1 MKELIFHRLFVPAMN
16 YLADKESIVDGAYSA
31 TFGEH
36 ADRTLRLCSAL
47 SGELGVGRVDRF
59 AVMAL
64 TCHEYVELYHAAY
77 LGAGV
82 INPLNLRLAGKEL
95 DYIVRD
101 SGTEVAFVRQDV
113 RAAVRPGDGARR
125 RRLHDPAH
133 GTDRRSRRHH
143 ERPPTMSATRT

>member
-1 MKELIFHRLFVPAMN
+1 MKELIFHRLFVPALKYQAN
-16 YLADKESIVDGAYSA
+16 EESIIDGAYSA

-36 ADRTLRLCSAL
+36 ADRTMRLCTAL
-47 SGELGVGRVDRF
+47 TGELGVGRTDRF

-64 TCHEYVELYHAAY
+64 NCHQYVELYHAAY

-101 SGTEVAFVRQDV
+101 SGTEGRSWT
-113 RAAVRPGDGARR
+113 RPSPRPSPRR
-125 RRLHDPAH
+125 WPLPATTAPY
-133 GTDRRSRRHH
+133 GTRC
-143 ERPPTMSATRT
+143 

>member
-16 YLADKESIVDGAYSA
+16 HLANKESIIDGAYSA

-36 ADRTLRLCSAL
+36 ADRTMRLCTAL
-47 SGELGVGRVDRF
+47 SGELGVGRSDRF

-64 TCHEYVELYHAAY
+64 TSHEYVELYHAAY

-101 SGTEVAFVRQDV
+101 SGTEVAFVDKTLAPPV
-113 RAAVRPGDGARR
+113 RAGDGARR
-125 RRLHDPAH
+125 RRLHGPAH
-133 GTDRRSRRHH
+133 GSDRRPRRRYG
-143 ERPPTMSATRT
+143 RPLRPSATRI